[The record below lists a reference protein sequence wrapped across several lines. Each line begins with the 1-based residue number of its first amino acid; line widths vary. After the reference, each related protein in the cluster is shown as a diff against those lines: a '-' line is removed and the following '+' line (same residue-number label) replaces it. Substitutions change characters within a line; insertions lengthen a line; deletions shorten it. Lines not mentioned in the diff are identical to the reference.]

1 MSYLTG
7 WATVSAA
14 APSPG
19 WCSPGRAASRSPAVW
34 AGAAAPYRSGSAP
47 YCSIQRRT
55 SGAVSD
61 MSTEDARNSSTMR
74 RLVRTRS
81 ESVCTIMPGS
91 ALREHAG
98 TSVRDFSTSTTHTRH
113 TLTGVRFSR

>member
-1 MSYLTG
+1 MLAG
-7 WATVSAA
+7 PDRV
-14 APSPG
+14 PFPG
-19 WCSPGRAASRSPAVW
+19 GAGRGGRAVPL
-34 AGAAAPYRSGSAP
+34 GSAP

-81 ESVCTIMPGS
+81 ESVCTTMPGS